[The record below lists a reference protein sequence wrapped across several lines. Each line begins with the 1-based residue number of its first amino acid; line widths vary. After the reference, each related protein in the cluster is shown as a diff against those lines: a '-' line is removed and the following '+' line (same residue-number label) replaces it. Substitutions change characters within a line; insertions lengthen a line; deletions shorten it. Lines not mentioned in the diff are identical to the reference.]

1 MLSYLVLYSDVM
13 VATMSGH
20 HGQNVLARV
29 VRGYRQDTAHVL
41 IHPVLTV
48 AETVVDWDQIRILN
62 RARRSAWA
70 LRMVSLLRWLSLTVF
85 DNN

>member
-1 MLSYLVLYSDVM
+1 
-13 VATMSGH
+13 MSGHRGH

-41 IHPVLTV
+41 THPLLTV
-48 AETVVDWDQIRILN
+48 AETAVDWDQIKILN
-62 RARRSAWA
+62 RARRNAWA
-70 LRMVSLLRWLSLTVF
+70 LRMVSVLRRLSLIEL